1 MIALL
6 MSAALAAASPA
17 AAGTIQVVDT
27 IKVGG
32 IGGWDYA
39 TFDATT
45 RKMYI
50 AHGTAISAVD
60 VDARTANAALAVA
73 DGAHIALP
81 FNEGKTIMITNGKAN
96 TVTLNDTTSGAV
108 LATIATDT
116 GPDGAIIDPAT
127 GHAFVMA
134 NHAGTIDVIDLQ
146 GKTVI
151 GKIAVPGK
159 PEGAAVDGNGRVF
172 THLEDKNQLVII
184 DAKTMKIVATWDMK
198 DCDSPSGLAYVGG
211 AHDWILSAC
220 DGKIAR
226 VTDIKTGR
234 EVAALPIGDGPD
246 FALYDAD
253 RKVGYIPAGEG
264 KLTAIDF
271 SGATPVVIAT
281 VATQKGAR
289 TAALDPKTGDVL
301 LPTADFGTPQPGMKR
316 APPLPDTFRV
326 LVVGAK

>member
-6 MSAALAAASPA
+6 MSAALAAAPHV
-17 AAGTIQVVDT
+17 TDT

-32 IGGWDYA
+32 TGGWDYA
-39 TFDATT
+39 TVDAAT

-50 AHGTAISAVD
+50 AHGMVISAVD
-60 VDARTANAALAVA
+60 IDAKTANAALASA
-73 DGAHIALP
+73 NGAHIAIP
-81 FNEGKTIMITNGKAN
+81 FNGGKTLMITNGKAN
-96 TVTLNDTTSGAV
+96 TVTLNDAVSGAV
-108 LATIATDT
+108 LATIATDA
-116 GPDGAIIDPAT
+116 GPDGAIIDPAG

-146 GKTVI
+146 GKTVV

-184 DAKTMKIVATWDMK
+184 DAKAMKIIATYDMK
-198 DCDSPSGLAYVGG
+198 DCDSPSGLAYIGG

-226 VTDIKTGR
+226 VTDIKTGK
-234 EVAALPIGDGPD
+234 EIAALPIGDGPD

-253 RKVGYIPAGEG
+253 RQVGYIPAGEG
-264 KLTAIDF
+264 TLTAIDF

-281 VATQKGAR
+281 VPTAKGAR
-289 TAALDPKTGDVL
+289 TAALDPKTGEVL
-301 LPTADFGTPQPGMKR
+301 LPTADFGPAQPGAKR
-316 APPLPDTFRV
+316 PSVLPDTFRV
-326 LVVGAK
+326 VVVSPQ